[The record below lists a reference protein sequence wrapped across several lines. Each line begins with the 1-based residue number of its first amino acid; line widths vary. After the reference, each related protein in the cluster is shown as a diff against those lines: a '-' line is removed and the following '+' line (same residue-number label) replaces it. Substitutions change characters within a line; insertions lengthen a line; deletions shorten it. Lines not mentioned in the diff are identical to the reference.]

1 MLNRDSIVAVVA
13 LLAISVGGISTIC
26 IFYLYDSVV
35 KELRESY
42 PEVWRQ
48 TGCLQPWYKEVT
60 KIWSSILKS
69 HHVPASDLCQKG
81 GLPLT
86 QIIKQEAVFRE
97 LLPASASVL
106 IKIRIIKWIFNG
118 TFVFAFIS
126 FLIIVV
132 VAR

>member
-1 MLNRDSIVAVVA
+1 MRGESIVAVVVLFVVA
-13 LLAISVGGISTIC
+13 VGGISTVYVH
-26 IFYLYDSVV
+26 YLYDTIV

-42 PEVWRQ
+42 PEVWRR
-48 TGCLQPWYKEVT
+48 TGCLQPWRKEVMT
-60 KIWSSILKS
+60 IWDSVLKS
-69 HHVPASDLCQKG
+69 HHVPASDLLRKG
-81 GLPLT
+81 GLPVT

-106 IKIRIIKWIFNG
+106 NKIRIIKWIFNG

-132 VAR
+132 VSH

>member
-1 MLNRDSIVAVVA
+1 MLNRDSIVAVVV
-13 LLAISVGGISTIC
+13 LLAVSVGGISTVSIC
-26 IFYLYDSVV
+26 YLYDSVV

-42 PEVWRQ
+42 PEAWRQ
-48 TGCLQPWYKEVT
+48 TGCLQTWYKEVT
-60 KIWSSILKS
+60 EIWSSILKS

-81 GLPLT
+81 GLPVT

-106 IKIRIIKWIFNG
+106 IKIRIIKWIFYG

-132 VAR
+132 VSH